1 MLNNGVT
8 GHLVLFLILKEIQ
21 LKLLRYIVNT
31 LY

>member
-1 MLNNGVT
+1 MLNNGVS

-31 LY
+31 VY